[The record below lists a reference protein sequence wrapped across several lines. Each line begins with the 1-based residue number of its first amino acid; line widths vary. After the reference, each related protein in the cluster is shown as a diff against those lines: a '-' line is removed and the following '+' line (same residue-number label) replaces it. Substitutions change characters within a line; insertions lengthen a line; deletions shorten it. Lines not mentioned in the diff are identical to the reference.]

1 MINVGQQYG
10 TNIINADG
18 NSTVFFSEN
27 PKRDLDRLRQQ
38 LHRLDLR
45 PRALAAA
52 EREMDAIDEGM
63 ASRQVNKPA
72 LAGHLKRLTRLLQD
86 AGALATAGQALAV
99 PLTNLAYWMGQP

>member
-18 NSTVFFSEN
+18 NSTVFFGES

-38 LHRLDLR
+38 LQMLDLR
-45 PRALAAA
+45 PRAMAAA
-52 EREMDAIDEGM
+52 EREMDALDEGL
-63 ASRQVNKPA
+63 ASPQVNKSA
-72 LAGHLKRLTRLLQD
+72 LDGHLKRLTQLLQN

-99 PLTNLAYWMGQP
+99 PLTNLAHWIGQI